1 MPVPLAPYP
10 TPPPAP
16 PPPPPPY
23 TSPPANG
30 AQSQLVCSGCR
41 NLLLYPVGATSVCC
55 AVCNAVTA
63 VPPPGTEMAQL
74 VCGGCHTLLMYIR
87 GATSVQCSCCH
98 TVNLALEANQV
109 AHVNCGN
116 CRMLLMYQYGAR
128 SVKCA
133 VCNFVTSVGVST
145 TNEFLLYIAVYK
157 SFLMYSKWGQI
168 IIKKITN
175 VSSFASSGP
184 GEHPRTEIQQLKVII
199 HYYCKM
205 LRTSLGLHLKLQ
217 EFSSNISSLL
227 VRRENFLA
235 PSHLRSN
242 GSPLWSHRKLWLL
255 GLLSASSSLNI
266 PASPSSNI
274 STNHLSN
281 IPSSHTS
288 NILDILSSSIPG
300 SSQQSEVTE
309 FT

>member
-10 TPPPAP
+10 TPPA
-16 PPPPPPY
+16 PY
-23 TSPPANG
+23 TPPANG

-133 VCNFVTSVGVST
+133 VCNFVTSVGVSL
-145 TNEFLLYIAVYK
+145 NKRY
-157 SFLMYSKWGQI
+157 
-168 IIKKITN
+168 
-175 VSSFASSGP
+175 
-184 GEHPRTEIQQLKVII
+184 RTEVQW
-199 HYYCKM
+199 
-205 LRTSLGLHLKLQ
+205 LKLAERQ
-217 EFSSNISSLL
+217 VDQFCILQYIPHPQKIAGFRKHMYRVVL
-227 VRRENFLA
+227 F
-235 PSHLRSN
+235 PLR
-242 GSPLWSHRKLWLL
+242 
-255 GLLSASSSLNI
+255 
-266 PASPSSNI
+266 
-274 STNHLSN
+274 
-281 IPSSHTS
+281 
-288 NILDILSSSIPG
+288 DILEI
-300 SSQQSEVTE
+300 E
-309 FT
+309 